1 MLPIRKTNAFI
12 ESSYTLPDSPLIYTI
27 AAYLGRMKRIYL
39 DHSATT
45 PVAPVV
51 LEAMLPY
58 FTEKFG
64 NASSLHSF
72 GLEAKQALEES
83 REEVAGLLGAEPEE
97 LIFTSGGTESDNLAL
112 KGIAYRNKKLGRHI
126 ITTRIEHPAILE
138 TCRKL
143 ETEGFE
149 VTYLPVTSEG
159 LIDPGTLE
167 SAIQSDTILISVMHA
182 NNEIGTIQPLVEI
195 GKMAAEKDIYFH
207 TDAVQSV
214 GKIHTDVNA
223 LGVDLLSLSSHKLY
237 GPKGIGALYVRKG
250 TRLESIVQGGGHERG
265 LRSGT
270 ENVAGIV
277 GLAKAAELAKETMA
291 TEAERLAGL
300 RDRLADLVLGRVKD
314 AWINGTMK
322 KRLPGNLNF
331 GFRYVEGESLL
342 LFLDSKGIAVSTGSA
357 CSSKKLEPSHVLL
370 SLGLLPEECHG
381 SLRITLGRSNT
392 KEDIDYVAQAIVEAV
407 ERFRSISALGRGS

>member
-1 MLPIRKTNAFI
+1 MATKALADLEALPY
-12 ESSYTLPDSPLIYTI
+12 SLLIYLI
-27 AAYLGRMKRIYL
+27 ALYQGWMKRIYL

-45 PVAPVV
+45 PVAPEV

-58 FTEKFG
+58 FSERFG

-83 REEVAGLLGAEPEE
+83 REKVAGLLGAEPEE

-112 KGIAYRNKKLGRHI
+112 KGIAYRNRKKGKHI
-126 ITTRIEHPAILE
+126 ITTHIEHPAVLE
-138 TCRKL
+138 ACRKL
-143 ETEGFE
+143 QTEGFE
-149 VTYLPVTSEG
+149 VTYLPVTGEG
-159 LIDPGTLE
+159 LIEPGALE
-167 SAIQSDTILISVMHA
+167 SAIRSDTVLISVMHA
-182 NNEIGTIQPLVEI
+182 NNEIGTIQPLEEI
-195 GKMAAEKDIYFH
+195 GKIATEKDIYFH

-214 GKIHTDVNA
+214 GKIPTDVNT

-237 GPKGIGALYVRKG
+237 GPKGVGALYVRKG
-250 TRLESIVQGGGHERG
+250 TRLESILQGGGHERG

-277 GLAKAAELAKETMA
+277 GLARAAELARETMA
-291 TEAERLAGL
+291 SEVERLTGL
-300 RDRLADLVLGRVKD
+300 RDRLAAQVLERVKE

-322 KRLPGNLNF
+322 RRLPGNMNF

-370 SLGLLPEECHG
+370 SLGLSPELCHG

-392 KEDIDYVAQAIVEAV
+392 EEDVNYVAGSIAEAV
-407 ERFRSISALGRGS
+407 ERFRSISALGREN